1 MKTVTVSSKGQI
13 SLPADLLRNLEIEKG
28 SRLVLIQKGEQILL
42 VPEQTVARLVEDEL
56 AGFHALA
63 EPAFQDL
70 WDNEADEVW
79 DDL

>member
-13 SLPADLLRNLEIEKG
+13 SLPAGLLRSLEIEKG

-42 VPEQTVARLVEDEL
+42 VPEQTVARLIEDEL
-56 AGFHALA
+56 AGFHTLA